1 MHCDTGCRRC
11 SKIINVC
18 LFSSSFLTPTLF
30 IYKKK
35 KVIYDA
41 SVLHFGSANTVEGN
55 DRAVFYF
62 GFAPHGGASALAGT
76 QPTGYKQEKA
86 VHLNDFILT

>member
-1 MHCDTGCRRC
+1 M
-11 SKIINVC
+11 
-18 LFSSSFLTPTLF
+18 
-30 IYKKK
+30 
-35 KVIYDA
+35 
-41 SVLHFGSANTVEGN
+41 LHFGSANTVEGN